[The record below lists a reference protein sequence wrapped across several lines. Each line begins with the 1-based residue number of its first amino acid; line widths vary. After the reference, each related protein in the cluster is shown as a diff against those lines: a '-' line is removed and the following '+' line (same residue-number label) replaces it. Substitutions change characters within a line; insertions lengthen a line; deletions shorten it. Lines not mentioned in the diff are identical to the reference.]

1 MQDRLKRLKIT
12 KIKEN
17 NEISKEKKQKGKNIA
32 SERERERKTN
42 VKKKGNSKALA
53 RRDSGAIFS
62 IFQRDG
68 YRVKFNAISRYI
80 IPIILSRVIAY
91 WTYGRAFIFRPL
103 VPASVGSVI
112 ALFRAR

>member
-32 SERERERKTN
+32 SERERKTN
-42 VKKKGNSKALA
+42 VKKKKGNSKALA